1 MSKWEMVK
9 LGDIFKITSGG
20 TPLKSKPEYYENGII
35 PWVRTGDLKEKYIL
49 KVEGVITEEG
59 LKNSSAK
66 IFPINTVLVA
76 MYGATIGACSI
87 LAIKAS
93 TNQACAAFFPNDK
106 VDSSYLYYFL
116 NSKRNDFIKM
126 GVGGAQPNISAAILK
141 AVELPLPP
149 LETQKQIA
157 KTLETAS
164 ELLSMR
170 KQQLAELDGLIKSV
184 FYDMFGD
191 PVTNEKGWI
200 QKFLYELLDEI
211 KYGTSTPPIFSDYG
225 YCFIRA
231 TNIKFGRIIEEDM
244 KSISENEAKKIS
256 KCKLKAGDII
266 IVRSGVNTGDTCV
279 IDGKFIGQYAGY
291 DLILTLNSK
300 LLNPIYF
307 NELINT
313 KFLELVVKP
322 LTRRAAQP
330 HLNAEQTKNL
340 SIILPPLTL
349 QTQFASIVTKIEEQK
364 ALVKKAI
371 DETQYLLD
379 SLMSQYFD

>member
-364 ALVKKAI
+364 ALVKKVI

>member
-1 MSKWEMVK
+1 VSKWEMVK

-364 ALVKKAI
+364 ALVKKVI